1 MTKLAVLVD
10 PTSCAKHPARRM
22 GRAKRYPSRNFR
34 KPSSSRWWVQCT
46 MIFGRCEQ
54 NQPSGMATAMSV
66 NNKGAA
72 VRRPNLAS
80 IDDFVG
86 AGTEQIRSVRL
97 APTTDVGQAYSIT
110 SSANAISAFDG
121 VTPSALAD
129 LRLTTKSNLVGL

>member
-1 MTKLAVLVD
+1 
-10 PTSCAKHPARRM
+10 
-22 GRAKRYPSRNFR
+22 
-34 KPSSSRWWVQCT
+34 

-86 AGTEQIRSVRL
+86 AGTEQIRSVRF
-97 APTTDVGQAYSIT
+97 APTTDVGQTYSIT

-121 VTPSALAD
+121 VTPSALAVF
-129 LRLTTKSNLVGL
+129 RLTTKSNLVGL